1 LNIYGN
7 LNDLIVNRFN
17 IPYTTTGQLLLIPF
31 ILGSLFS
38 LLFGKILISKPTLR
52 RKMVLSSNIVI
63 TIAMIIFYFLP
74 SLNPNEDI
82 DSFTYIWV
90 VFYLVMFSVFFGS
103 IYTILVS
110 SVSLLADKK
119 RLGTAWG
126 VVGTAIGLGQSVS
139 PLING
144 LVEEDY
150 DLKGSYKTL
159 SLVYI
164 FLSCFPL
171 ILSTMINFG
180 PYNVLDNTFDGAQK
194 SRSIE

>member
-1 LNIYGN
+1 
-7 LNDLIVNRFN
+7 
-17 IPYTTTGQLLLIPF
+17 
-31 ILGSLFS
+31 
-38 LLFGKILISKPTLR
+38 
-52 RKMVLSSNIVI
+52 MVLSSNIVI

>member
-1 LNIYGN
+1 
-7 LNDLIVNRFN
+7 
-17 IPYTTTGQLLLIPF
+17 
-31 ILGSLFS
+31 
-38 LLFGKILISKPTLR
+38 
-52 RKMVLSSNIVI
+52 MVLSSNIII
-63 TIAMIIFYFLP
+63 TLAIIILYFLP
-74 SLNPNEDI
+74 NLNPNENTDP
-82 DSFTYIWV
+82 FTYISV
-90 VFYLVMFSVFFGS
+90 IFYLFMFSVFFGS

-144 LVEEDY
+144 LVEEDN

-159 SLVYI
+159 TLVYI

-171 ILSTMINFG
+171 ILSIMVRFG
-180 PYNVLDNTFDGAQK
+180 PYKVLDNTFDGAQK
-194 SRSIE
+194 SRIFE